1 MARKQNTTTT
11 ISDKDWN
18 KLQRRARRANPQLDD
33 ITDPRA
39 IRSRKQSADQRSKA
53 RWS

>member
-1 MARKQNTTTT
+1 MARKQNTTDT

-33 ITDPRA
+33 ITDPSA
-39 IRSRKQSADQRSKA
+39 IRRRRQSAEQLKNVT
-53 RWS
+53 WS